1 MVCNLCGAAPRYEPC
16 KEFKFLNI
24 YEVIMP
30 KNGPVEFVR
39 QVKSEAKKVTWPSR
53 QETTV
58 SMIAVFVMVF
68 ISSIFLYFAD
78 QIIAY
83 GIRLIMGFGG

>member
-1 MVCNLCGAAPRYEPC
+1 MKVGA
-16 KEFKFLNI
+16 KK
-24 YEVIMP
+24 
-30 KNGPVEFVR
+30 GPVEFIR
-39 QVKSEAKKVTWPSR
+39 QVKSETKKVTWPTR

-58 SMIAVFVMVF
+58 SMIAVFIMVF

-83 GIRLIMGFGG
+83 FIQLIMGLGL

>member
-1 MVCNLCGAAPRYEPC
+1 MS
-16 KEFKFLNI
+16 KT
-24 YEVIMP
+24 
-30 KNGPVEFVR
+30 GPVEYVR
-39 QVKSEAKKVTWPSR
+39 QVKSETKKVTWPSR

-68 ISSIFLYFAD
+68 FASLFLYFAD

-83 GIRLIMGFGG
+83 VIRLIMGF

>member
-1 MVCNLCGAAPRYEPC
+1 MAKKGVI
-16 KEFKFLNI
+16 EFI
-24 YEVIMP
+24 
-30 KNGPVEFVR
+30 R
-39 QVKSEAKKVTWPSR
+39 QVRAEGRKVTWPTR

-58 SMIAVFVMVF
+58 SMIAVFIMVF

-83 GIRLIMGFGG
+83 VIRLIMGLGV

>member
-1 MVCNLCGAAPRYEPC
+1 MAKKSP
-16 KEFKFLNI
+16 I
-24 YEVIMP
+24 
-30 KNGPVEFVR
+30 EFVR
-39 QVKSEAKKVTWPSR
+39 QVRAEGRKVTWPTR

-58 SMIAVFVMVF
+58 SMIAVFIMVF

-83 GIRLIMGFGG
+83 AIRLIMGLGL